1 MTATSFVGKVFVVRD
16 SDSRIRRA
24 DDLRVSLKYAA
35 GDPIPPGKSV
45 GDFVTIP
52 VGTRVTISEGRA
64 GPNKKAFVLAHAA
77 DGAGT
82 ALGWTSAGN
91 FEGGLVNETLGEVS
105 PQGNDEKG
113 PNAAWQG
120 GNFIGQKTLVNIV
133 DVGSDVEQITL
144 DSLPAFQALL
154 EAASRDGVGLALR
167 SGFRTFGEQKRLFD
181 GFQAGLPNFATA
193 AAPGRSNHQHGQAFD
208 LNVSE
213 FDGHPIYDWLKKNA
227 PGLGFIRTVKKE
239 AWHWEFRPEE
249 AAELN
254 AEGKHKRAGV
264 NP

>member
-1 MTATSFVGKVFVVRD
+1 MTSTSFVGKTFVIRD
-16 SDSRIRRA
+16 PDSRIRKA
-24 DDLRVSLKYAA
+24 DDLSASLKYAA
-35 GDPIPPGKSV
+35 GDSIPPGKSV

-52 VGTRVTISEGRA
+52 VGTRVTIREGRA
-64 GPNKKAFVLAHAA
+64 GPNKKAYVLAQPV
-77 DGAGT
+77 DGEISPS
-82 ALGWTSAGN
+82 GWTAASN
-91 FEGGLVNETLGEVS
+91 IEGKLINETLGEVK

-133 DVGSDVEQITL
+133 DVGGDVEQITL
-144 DSLPAFQALL
+144 DSLQAFQALL
-154 EAASRDGVGLALR
+154 EAARKDGIGLALR

-181 GFQAGLPNFATA
+181 GFQAGLPGFATA
-193 AAPGRSNHQHGQAFD
+193 ARPGRSNHQHGQAFD

-213 FDGHPIYDWLKKNA
+213 FDGNPIYDWLKKNA

-239 AWHWEFRPEE
+239 AWHWEFRPDE
-249 AAELN
+249 AATLN
-254 AEGKHKRAGV
+254 AQGKHKRDGV